1 MNPWKE
7 DFAADTQ
14 ARTLSDALKGA
25 DVFLGLSVKGVLNG
39 DMVKTMAPH
48 PMIFAMAN
56 PDPEI
61 TPAEARAAV
70 SDAIIATGRSDYP
83 NQINNILGF
92 PYIFRGALDVRASTV
107 NEEMKLAASKALA
120 ELARLPV
127 PEEVKSA
134 YQGKSLSFGSEYIIP
149 VPFDPRLIEVVPLA
163 VAEAA
168 ERTGVARKP
177 IADKEAYVK
186 MLKSR
191 LKG

>member
-1 MNPWKE
+1 M
-7 DFAADTQ
+7 
-14 ARTLSDALKGA
+14 
-25 DVFLGLSVKGVLNG
+25 
-39 DMVKTMAPH
+39 
-48 PMIFAMAN
+48 
-56 PDPEI
+56 
-61 TPAEARAAV
+61 
-70 SDAIIATGRSDYP
+70 
-83 NQINNILGF
+83 
-92 PYIFRGALDVRASTV
+92 
-107 NEEMKLAASKALA
+107 A